1 MNWESF
7 YLICFF
13 FGLALS
19 VVSLLSGV
27 MHLHLPAK
35 WHLPHGM
42 HGVHGSHGVAMKAG
56 GVHAHHGAHMA
67 KGGGS
72 EIPFFNFSGL
82 TVFVCWFGGMGYL
95 LTHYYKVWFIL
106 TFTGSV
112 LTGIAGM
119 ALVFWFIVK
128 VLLPHD
134 VPLDPH
140 DFEMVGV
147 VGRLVTSI
155 RENGTGE
162 MVYLQA
168 GTRRVIGARSEDS
181 AAIARGSEVVVTRYE
196 KGLAYVR
203 AWQEFADEHGVTAA
217 DDVHKDL

>member
-7 YLICFF
+7 YLVCFF

-27 MHLHLPAK
+27 MHLHLPAR
-35 WHLPHGM
+35 WHLPHGFHGM
-42 HGVHGSHGVAMKAG
+42 HGTQGAGMHGG
-56 GVHAHHGAHMA
+56 GLHAQHAPHMP
-67 KGGGS
+67 KGGGA

-95 LTHYYKVWFIL
+95 LTHYYKVWFVMG
-106 TFTGSV
+106 FAVSVVTGV
-112 LTGIAGM
+112 LGM
-119 ALVFWFIVK
+119 ALVFWFIAK
-128 VLLPHD
+128 VLLRHD
-134 VPLDPH
+134 VPLDER

-162 MVYLQA
+162 LVYLQA
-168 GTRRVIGARSEDS
+168 GTRRVTGARSENGC
-181 AAIARGSEVVVTRYE
+181 AIERGSEVVVTRFE

-203 AWQEFADEHGVTAA
+203 AWQEFAEEHGVTAEG
-217 DDVHKDL
+217 DSRQDL